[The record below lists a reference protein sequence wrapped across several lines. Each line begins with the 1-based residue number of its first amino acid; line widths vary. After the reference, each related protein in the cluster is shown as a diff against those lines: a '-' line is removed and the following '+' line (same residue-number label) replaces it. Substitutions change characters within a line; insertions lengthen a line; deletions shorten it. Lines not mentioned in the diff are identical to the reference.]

1 MSSRKPL
8 AAVCAAVAALSMLVP
23 ASMASAADASSAT
36 ANASATVGQ
45 DYASSSVAKRAE
57 AAKKAAEQQQQLL
70 EESSQ
75 TPASAAPAA
84 VNPDYPD
91 AWNEGTDTG
100 VTKLPA
106 SVTGVSSMT
115 ADTVRGVNLT
125 SYQAEKSAGVTFK
138 DFNGSEIDDAG
149 MMQLLKSSGVN
160 YVLLKVAVNPADN
173 DGNTYGGGNPTLDNA
188 LKTAKVA
195 QANGL
200 KVNIQFLYSDFY
212 TSKTVQKLPKGWPT
226 KQADLETKVADYTKR
241 SLATLKAGGVT
252 PDMVTI
258 GSEISSPYYDDSKAL
273 QGGFLGMDNW
283 KSIAALIQ
291 SASRAISANSGN
303 TTIAVGVSSVTPV
316 LVTTYVDMLKY
327 YKVDYDVLG
336 TKVYA
341 AYDDLGALAQ
351 TRKTVS
357 EEYGKSI
364 AVLDTLYP
372 FTPYD
377 SDGQSNTTGGADL
390 TAAGKTLSPQAQ
402 ADYVRSL
409 YKAIVSAKNNANGA
423 GVFYGDATWIAVKAG
438 LWHADDNWNAANEYG
453 TGWVSKYA
461 NGYVD
466 YANNGGASQQDDAA
480 LFDDLGQPLQS
491 LKMFAQ
497 LAAANPSDTDLVP
510 EAQDPY
516 ADGSD
521 TGASK
526 EPASVESI
534 PTVTNDTI
542 RGADVSSYQAL
553 YEAGVR
559 FKNFEGKEEPLFKIL
574 KDNGMNW
581 VRLRLFNDPKDAQ
594 GRSYG
599 GGNNDLE
606 NVTAMAKEAT
616 KYGLKVNVDIHY
628 NDFYSSS
635 WRTPKAWKGHDFDQL
650 KTDVAD
656 YTAEFMRAMKDN
668 NVDLGMVQIGNE
680 SNCGLLGVTVCSNGF
695 DFDKDPNWSKLV
707 DLMNSAAKVIRKE
720 SPDTQIAVHM
730 MYSDSWTI
738 NVIAD
743 NFQKYGLDYDVFGM
757 TYYPFWSAGSDNT
770 NAHDG
775 MAALVKSEK
784 VITETYRKKF
794 AVMEF
799 SQPFTMSD
807 SDGFANNLTDGGVSD
822 YAASAQGQAD
832 VIHDI
837 MKTVTETDNGTDLG
851 LGAFYWEPAWIAVVP
866 GTNHWQINRTYSN
879 DFGTGWASEYSK
891 DNDPNNTEYD
901 SWGASGWDN
910 QALFDDHGNALQSLK
925 AFTQIIADRTVT
937 FDTQGGN
944 AIDPVTVKD
953 GTVIGKP
960 ADPTRVGYAFTGW
973 TTDKDGKKPVDFS
986 KPISADTTLYAQWGT
1001 NAYTVRF
1008 HANDGA
1014 QPEKTTDQK
1023 MAYGTEADLNKNA
1036 FTRTDW
1042 TFAGWNTKADGTG
1055 DSFADGQKVT
1065 NLTDQANGVFDLY
1078 AKWTPNVTGIAI
1090 TAQPS
1095 KTGYHVGD
1103 TFDTNGLAVAATLAD
1118 GTQRPLDAGEYTVS
1132 SPDMSAAGTKTVTV
1146 TYLQDG
1152 KPDKS
1157 KTATFDITVEPGNRD
1172 SLSNSLNAADKLN
1185 ENDYTADSWKAL
1197 AEARDNARKVLADA
1211 NATDQQIQDAASALG
1226 DATSK
1231 LVRAYTVR
1239 FDSRGGSTTA
1249 EQKVADGKK
1258 AEKPAD
1264 PTRAG
1269 YTFVGWTTDEQGRDT
1284 YDFNTAVTADVQLYA
1299 QWKNITAVATPE
1311 AVNTPA
1317 RKAPTL
1323 PKTVDVTWSDG
1334 TTAKAKVTWDVVA
1347 KSQYAQVGSF
1357 DVHGTIDG
1365 WDQGVTVHVNV
1376 TIGTGTYAIATAL
1389 NGGERVFD
1397 IPGGSTASR
1406 ANVQLYDRNGTAAQK
1421 YRVTALKNG
1430 NYTIVNQGSRL
1441 PLAYPLHAKDG
1452 SRIQQRNGS
1461 DTYGTEW
1468 TIALAENG
1476 SFTIRPAAD
1485 GLEGMSLDVPGA
1497 NNSNGSLLQLW
1508 SFTQDGENLA
1518 QRWKF
1523 LDATSPR
1530 EKLDRLADEHRDDL
1544 KNGTYKVSSA
1554 LKDAAVLDV
1563 SGASTGDGA
1572 NVQLYDSNGT
1582 DAQVWTV
1589 SHDDDG
1595 YVTLKNAN
1603 SGKVFDVSGG
1613 SANNGA
1619 NVQQY
1624 GSNGTYAQKWVAV
1637 KGDNGLIKLVSALS
1651 PDLVLDVSGGSSAN
1665 GANVQV
1671 YSSNGSKAQRWS
1683 FTAAKSTRMRLDDLA
1698 AEHKSDVAAG
1708 TYEIASTAK
1717 GSMRFDVVGGS
1728 RDDGANVQ
1736 LYASNGTNAQAWKVS
1751 IDAKGYVTL
1760 TNVESGKVL
1769 DISGAS
1775 TAEGANVQQYASNG
1789 SWAQKWILQKNGN
1802 GSITLVSALRENFVI
1817 DAAGGSTSNGTNI
1830 QMWSSNGSA
1839 AQRWTFEKK

>member
-1 MSSRKPL
+1 MSRKPL

-23 ASMASAADASSAT
+23 ASMASAADASGTASNAT
-36 ANASATVGQ
+36 ANVGQ
-45 DYASSSVAKRAE
+45 DYASSSAAKRAE
-57 AAKKAAEQQQQLL
+57 AAKNAAAAQQQLL

-75 TPASAAPAA
+75 TPASASPTAE
-84 VNPDYPD
+84 NPNYPKE
-91 AWNEGTDTG
+91 WNEGTDTG

-125 SYQAEKSAGVTFK
+125 SYQAEKTAGVKFH
-138 DFNGSEIDDAG
+138 DFNGNEIDDAG
-149 MMQLLKSSGVN
+149 LMQLLKSSGVN
-160 YVLLKVAVNPADN
+160 YVLLKVAVNPADAK
-173 DGNTYGGGNPTLDNA
+173 GNTYGGGNPTLDNA

-226 KQADLETKVADYTKR
+226 SKDDLKTKVADYTKQ
-241 SLATLKAGGVT
+241 SLATLKSGGVT

-258 GSEISSPYYDDSKAL
+258 GSEISSPYYDDNKAL

-283 KSIAALIQ
+283 EAIAALIEE
-291 SASRAISANSGN
+291 ASKAVSANSKN

-327 YKVDYDVLG
+327 YEVDYDVLG

-341 AYDDLGALAQ
+341 AYDDLAALAQ
-351 TRKTVS
+351 TRKMVS
-357 EEYGKSI
+357 EEYGKSM

-372 FTPYD
+372 FTQYD
-377 SDGQSNTTGGADL
+377 SDGQSNTTGGDDL
-390 TAAGKTLSPQAQ
+390 IAAGKTLSPQAQ
-402 ADYVRSL
+402 ADYMRSL
-409 YKAIVSAKNNANGA
+409 YKSIVSAKNNANGA

-438 LWHADDNWNAANEYG
+438 LWHADANWNAANEFG

-461 NGYVD
+461 ADYVD

-497 LAAANPSDTDLVP
+497 LAAANPSDADLVP
-510 EAQDPY
+510 AAQDPY

-526 EPASVESI
+526 ETASVKSI

-542 RGADVSSYQAL
+542 RGADVSSYQTL
-553 YEAGVR
+553 YAAGVR

-581 VRLRLFNDPKDAQ
+581 VRLRLFNDPKDSQ
-594 GRSYG
+594 NRYYG
-599 GGNNDLE
+599 GGNNDLK
-606 NVTAMAKEAT
+606 NVTEMAKEAT

-635 WRTPKAWKGHDFDQL
+635 WRTPKAWKNHDYNQL

-656 YTAEFMRAMKDN
+656 YTAEFMKAMKDN

-680 SNCGLLGVTVCSNGF
+680 SNCGLLGVTVCSNGYS
-695 DFDKDPNWSKLV
+695 FDKDPNWGRLV
-707 DLMNSAAKVIRKE
+707 ELMNSAAKVIRKE
-720 SPDTQIAVHM
+720 SPSTQIAVHM

-770 NAHDG
+770 DSHDG
-775 MAALVKSEK
+775 MAALIKSEK
-784 VITETYRKKF
+784 VITETYKKKF

-799 SQPFTMSD
+799 SQPFTTSD

-879 DFGTGWASEYSK
+879 DYGTGWASEYSK

-925 AFTQIIADRTVT
+925 AFTQIIADRTVS
-937 FDTQGGN
+937 FDTQGGD
-944 AIDPVTVKD
+944 AMQSVTVKD
-953 GTVIGKP
+953 GSTISKP
-960 ADPTRVGYAFTGW
+960 ADPVRAGYSFTGW
-973 TTDKDGKKPVDFS
+973 TSDKEGKNAVDFS
-986 KPISADTTLYAQWGT
+986 KPVTGDTTLYAQWGT
-1001 NAYTVRF
+1001 NSYTVRF
-1008 HANDGA
+1008 HANDGSN
-1014 QPEKTTDQK
+1014 PEKTNDQK
-1023 MAYGTEADLNKNA
+1023 LAYGKDAELTKNT
-1036 FTRTDW
+1036 FTRDGW
-1042 TFAGWNTKADGTG
+1042 TFNGWNTKADGTG
-1055 DSFADGQKVT
+1055 DSFDDGQKVS

-1078 AKWTPNVTGIAI
+1078 AKWTPGVTGLAI
-1090 TAQPS
+1090 TANPT
-1095 KTGYHVGD
+1095 KTSYHVGD
-1103 TFDTNGLAVAATLAD
+1103 TFDATGLAVAAKLAD
-1118 GTQRPLDAGEYTVS
+1118 GSQRALDPSEYTVS
-1132 SPDMSAAGTKTVTV
+1132 SPDMSTVGTKTVTV
-1146 TYLQDG
+1146 TYAPAGSQNG
-1152 KPDKS
+1152 KQ
-1157 KTATFDITVEPGNRD
+1157 TATFDITVEPGDRN
-1172 SLSNSLNAADKLN
+1172 SLQNSLNAADKLN

-1197 AEARDNARKVLADA
+1197 ADARENARKVLADQ
-1211 NATDQQIQDAASALG
+1211 NATDKQIQDAAAMLG
-1226 DATSK
+1226 EATSK

-1239 FDSRGGSTTA
+1239 FDSRGGSSTA
-1249 EQKVADGKK
+1249 EQKVAEGKK

-1264 PTRAG
+1264 PTRSG
-1269 YTFVGWTTDEQGRDT
+1269 YTFTGWTTDAEGRDA

-1299 QWKNITAVATPE
+1299 QWKNIVAVAAPD
-1311 AVNTPA
+1311 AVSTPA

-1323 PKTVDVTWSDG
+1323 PKTVEVTWSDG
-1334 TTAKAKVTWDVVA
+1334 KTAKADVKWDAVA
-1347 KSQYAQVGSF
+1347 KSQYAQVGPF
-1357 DVHGTIDG
+1357 DVRGTIDG

-1397 IPGGSTASR
+1397 IPGGSTAAR

-1441 PLAYPLHAKDG
+1441 PLAYSLRAGNG
-1452 SRIQQRNGS
+1452 SRIQQREGS

-1468 TIALAENG
+1468 RIDLTDDG
-1476 SFTIRPAAD
+1476 SFTIRPAAN
-1485 GLEGMSLDVPGA
+1485 GLENMALDVPGA

-1508 SFTQDGENLA
+1508 SFTQDGVNLA

-1530 EKLDRLADEHRDDL
+1530 EKLDRLADDHRDDL
-1544 KNGTYKVSSA
+1544 KNGTYTVSSA
-1554 LKDAAVLDV
+1554 LKDSAVLDV
-1563 SGASTGDGA
+1563 TGGSTGNGA
-1572 NVQLYDSNGT
+1572 NVQLYGSNGT
-1582 DAQVWTV
+1582 DAQIWKVT
-1589 SHDDDG
+1589 HDDDG

-1603 SGKVFDVSGG
+1603 SGKVLDVSGG

-1624 GSNGTYAQKWVAV
+1624 DSNGTYAQKWVAV
-1637 KGDNGLIKLVSALS
+1637 KSGSAFKLVSALS
-1651 PDLVLDVSGGSSAN
+1651 PNLVIDVSGGSSAN
-1665 GANVQV
+1665 GANVQIWD
-1671 YSSNGSKAQRWS
+1671 SNDTKAQRWS
-1683 FTAAKSTRMRLDDLA
+1683 FSAAKTLRTRIDELA
-1698 AEHKSDVAAG
+1698 AEHKSDVAEG

-1717 GSMRFDVVGGS
+1717 DSMRFDVVGAS

-1736 LYASNGTNAQAWKVS
+1736 LYGANGTNAQRWKVS
-1751 IDAKGYVTL
+1751 IDAKGYATL
-1760 TNVESGKVL
+1760 TNVASGKVL

-1775 TAEGANVQQYASNG
+1775 TAEGANVQQYGSNG
-1789 SWAQKWILQKNGN
+1789 SWAQKWILKKNAN
-1802 GSITLVSALRENFVI
+1802 GSITLISALRENFVI
-1817 DAAGGSTSNGTNI
+1817 DAAGGGTTNGTNI

-1839 AQRWTFEKK
+1839 AQRWTFVKK